1 MNEDEGGRKGRG
13 FAAGCVEGLYKRVQ
27 RVKSVQRVV
36 VAAYAAIK
44 KRGFAAE
51 HYGTDFSPDDIILNE
66 AKNLITFRK

>member
-1 MNEDEGGRKGRG
+1 M
-13 FAAGCVEGLYKRVQ
+13 
-27 RVKSVQRVV
+27 V

-66 AKNLITFRK
+66 AKNLITFHK

>member
-1 MNEDEGGRKGRG
+1 MKKG
-13 FAAGCVEGLYKRVQ
+13 CIEGLYKRVQ

-51 HYGTDFSPDDIILNE
+51 HYGTDFSPDDVILNE
-66 AKNLITFRK
+66 AKNLITCRKRLIR

>member
-1 MNEDEGGRKGRG
+1 MEKGY
-13 FAAGCVEGLYKRVQ
+13 VEGLYKRVQ